1 MEKTLVMKNILICIP
16 TLKKGGCEKQA
27 ALLASVLKDDFN
39 VKIVLFYPKSGFE
52 PELVKISGLEDE
64 DIIKLSG
71 SMLQKMWQ
79 LGKTIRKGKFDTM
92 FCYLTAPDFYGTIV
106 GRLCGVKKIY
116 LGLRNAYLPKGKIV
130 LERIA
135 SQFATSAIVNNF
147 AGVDVFSKFG
157 IKKQIVIPNCYP
169 SPHDYKVHHEREF
182 VEVITVARFVA
193 QKDYA
198 TAIGAFAMASKQD
211 ERLRFKIIGHGELE
225 SEIRQ
230 MVKIHSIDD
239 KVKILINPPKII
251 EHLLDS
257 DIYLSTSLFEG
268 TSNSIM
274 EAMDAS
280 LPIIA
285 TNVGDNSHLV
295 RDGVNGYITNIKDID
310 TISSKLLKLS
320 SSSQMRAEMGRKG
333 NEILHTEYSVEKFR
347 ESYQSL
353 INSDEKQ

>member
-1 MEKTLVMKNILICIP
+1 MMKNILIFLP
-16 TLKKGGCEKQA
+16 SLKKGGAEKQA
-27 ALLASVLKDDFN
+27 ALLAAALKGDNN
-39 VKIVLFYPKSGFE
+39 VKMVLLHPNSGFE
-52 PELVKISGLEDE
+52 SELVAISGLPEN
-64 DIIKLSG
+64 DIVKLEG
-71 SMLQKMWQ
+71 STLNKLWQ
-79 LGKTIRKGKFDTM
+79 LRRVIRENKTDAM
-92 FCYLTAPDFYGTIV
+92 FCYLTAPDFYGAIV
-106 GRLCGVKKIY
+106 GWFCGVKKIY
-116 LGLRNAYLPKGKIV
+116 LGLRNAFLPKGKMI

-135 SQFATSAIVNNF
+135 SMFATSAIVNNF

-169 SPHDYKVHHEREF
+169 SPHDYTVHHEREF

-333 NEILHTEYSVEKFR
+333 NEILHTEYSIEKFR

>member
-1 MEKTLVMKNILICIP
+1 MTTNLLMKNILICIP

-39 VKIVLFYPKSGFE
+39 VKIVLFYQKSGFE

-79 LGKTIRKGKFDTM
+79 LGKVIREGQFDTM

-116 LGLRNAYLPKGKIV
+116 LGLRNAYLPKGKMV

-135 SQFATSAIVNNF
+135 SLLATSAIVNNY
-147 AGVDVFSKFG
+147 AGVDLFSKFG
-157 IKKQIVIPNCYP
+157 IKNQIVIPNCYP
-169 SPHDYKVHHEREF
+169 NPLDYSERSERDTI
-182 VEVITVARFVA
+182 EVITVARFVA
-193 QKDYA
+193 QKDYD
-198 TAIGAFAMASKQD
+198 TAINAFALASKQN
-211 ERLRFKIIGHGELE
+211 ERLRFKIIGHGVLEDKIRGLVKELSLE
-225 SEIRQ
+225 S
-230 MVKIHSIDD
+230 
-239 KVKILINPPKII
+239 KVDILINPPKII
-251 EHLLDS
+251 EHLLKS

-280 LPIIA
+280 LPVIA
-285 TNVGDNSHLV
+285 TNVGDNCHLV
-295 RDGVNGYITNIKDID
+295 KDGVNGFITNIKDVE
-310 TISSKLLKLS
+310 TISSKILDLS
-320 SSSQMRAEMGRKG
+320 GSMRMRAEMGRKG
-333 NEILHTEYSVEKFR
+333 NEILRTEYSVEKFR
-347 ESYQSL
+347 ESYISL
-353 INSDEKQ
+353 LRQP